1 MLENRKD
8 VLSSCYTFFRGKKER
23 KKLFRAFWV
32 DKVFKKMGLN
42 FLFLKIFFKQ
52 KECFKI
58 SALMRFLLC

>member
-42 FLFLKIFFKQ
+42 FLFLKIFF
-52 KECFKI
+52 
-58 SALMRFLLC
+58 